1 MKKFFLHY
9 SFYAVKMFI
18 NQFAISLF
26 GMTLSMVFTSV
37 ESPIGQLLSS
47 IFSVL
52 FYLFLLYNMTWD
64 LGYKDRIAKGHG
76 TLDPKPLNG
85 LYTSLLANSINFILA
100 VFAILKFDF
109 ASFAIIIEGM
119 YAGIM
124 MYIANGAE
132 IPTWLYM
139 AIIAPAIL
147 ISSASYYLGLKDI
160 RLIPWFNFKY
170 KEKK

>member
-1 MKKFFLHY
+1 MKKFFIHY

-37 ESPIGQLLSS
+37 DSSAGQLVSS

-64 LGYKDRIAKGHG
+64 LGFKDRIAKGHG
-76 TLDPKPLNG
+76 TLEPKPLNG
-85 LYTSLLANSINFILA
+85 FYTSLLANSINFILGIFA
-100 VFAILKFDF
+100 VLQFDF

-132 IPTWLYM
+132 IPTWLYL
-139 AIIAPAIL
+139 AITVPAVIVTS
-147 ISSASYYLGLKDI
+147 ISYYLGLKDI